1 MTLKMK
7 IPESLSKRRYNQ
19 ITKKLIQEI
28 QDGNYSAGD
37 RLPPEREL
45 AEKRVYPAIDL
56 QRSGTRKEELLID
69 STDLNRIWLLRKVLN
84 PMSPNESME
93 FLLDRIKKSQ
103 SNKEFLDSMNS

>member
-1 MTLKMK
+1 MK

-45 AEKRVYPAIDL
+45 AEK
-56 QRSGTRKEELLID
+56 
-69 STDLNRIWLLRKVLN
+69 
-84 PMSPNESME
+84 MSVSRTT
-93 FLLDRIKKSQ
+93 LGKHS
-103 SNKEFLDSMNS
+103 

>member
-1 MTLKMK
+1 MK

-45 AEKRVYPAIDL
+45 AEKMSVSRTTLREAFIALELMRFVIKQNL
-56 QRSGTRKEELLID
+56 LFLKELKLLI
-69 STDLNRIWLLRKVLN
+69 
-84 PMSPNESME
+84 
-93 FLLDRIKKSQ
+93 
-103 SNKEFLDSMNS
+103 

>member
-1 MTLKMK
+1 MK

-45 AEKRVYPAIDL
+45 AEKMSVSRTTLREAFIALELMRFVDIRIVSGIYVLPEAARSIENTPKLEYDL
-56 QRSGTRKEELLID
+56 GPDDQLEMRRLI
-69 STDLNRIWLLRKVLN
+69 
-84 PMSPNESME
+84 EGH
-93 FLLDRIKKSQ
+93 
-103 SNKEFLDSMNS
+103 